1 MTVTARLSDRIFVGS
16 LSDANKLDVVERDGD
31 LICRMRL
38 GWAIVQQVF
47 ALFWG
52 VLLAIMVWSSLTQR
66 PPRPPWIA
74 ILFMSFLGALSWS
87 WFFRNLLGTPHLVV
101 SGATG
106 DIEFFRFRT
115 RQPSRTIRPSEISH
129 FTIETQFYV
138 YRQHQTEN
146 AVLILFTTAGERCAL
161 CGSPDKA
168 LIASLGEKLANR
180 TQRKIE
186 TNVAT

>member
-1 MTVTARLSDRIFVGS
+1 MTVTARFSDRIFVGS
-16 LSDANKLDVVERDGD
+16 LSDANKVDVVERDGD

-38 GWAIVQQVF
+38 GWAIVQQIF

-52 VLLAIMVWSSLTQR
+52 VLIAIMVWSSLTQR

-74 ILFMSFLGALSWS
+74 ILFLIFLGVVSWS
-87 WFFRNLLGTPHLVV
+87 FFFRNLLGTPHLVV

-106 DIEFFRFRT
+106 DIAFFRYRT
-115 RQPSRTIRPSEISH
+115 GQSSRTIHASEISH
-129 FTIETQFYV
+129 FTIETQFYL
-138 YRQHQTEN
+138 YRQRQTEN
-146 AVLILFTTAGERCAL
+146 AVLILSTTAGERCAL

-168 LIASLGEKLANR
+168 LIRSLGEKLANR

-186 TNVAT
+186 S

>member
-74 ILFMSFLGALSWS
+74 ILFMSFLGALCWS

-106 DIEFFRFRT
+106 DIEFFRYRT
-115 RQPSRTIRPSEISH
+115 RQPSRTIHPSEISH
-129 FTIETQFYV
+129 FTIETQFYL
-138 YRQHQTEN
+138 YRQQQTEN
-146 AVLILFTTAGERCAL
+146 AVLILSTTAGERCAL
-161 CGSPDKA
+161 CGSPNKA
-168 LIASLGEKLANR
+168 LIASVGEKLANR

>member
-1 MTVTARLSDRIFVGS
+1 MTVTARLSDRVFVGS
-16 LSDANKLDVVERDGD
+16 LSDANKLDVVERGGD

-38 GWAIVQQVF
+38 GWAVVQQVF
-47 ALFWG
+47 SLFWG
-52 VLLAIMVWSSLTQR
+52 VLLAFLVWSSLTQK

-74 ILFMSFLGALSWS
+74 ILFMIFLGALCWS

-106 DIEFFRFRT
+106 DIAFFRFRT
-115 RQPSRTIRPSEISH
+115 RQPSRTVRASEISH
-129 FTIETQFYV
+129 FTIETQFYF
-138 YRQHQTEN
+138 YRQQQTEN
-146 AVLILFTTAGERCAL
+146 TVLILLTTAGERCPL

-168 LIASLGEKLANR
+168 LIATLGENLANR
-180 TQRKIE
+180 TQRRIE